1 MGDAWGTHGG
11 RMGDAWGTPGGRLGD
26 AWGTHE
32 GHECQGGK
40 DDQYAFAPHA
50 PTIPTPGSPSGSAS
64 SGPSGSAARLL
75 HEEAA
80 DEDEEEPVLE
90 PKGFWIL
97 HLHIR
102 KALKQIDLV
111 SASPNT
117 MEQGGADRD
126 AGAKTDPTLGSASV
140 ATLNFK

>member
-1 MGDAWGTHGG
+1 MPMRQRRPICLCSTHPNNPNPWLPPPGT
-11 RMGDAWGTPGGRLGD
+11 
-26 AWGTHE
+26 
-32 GHECQGGK
+32 
-40 DDQYAFAPHA
+40 
-50 PTIPTPGSPSGSAS
+50 SGSAS

-126 AGAKTDPTLGSASV
+126 AGSKTDPNLGSASV